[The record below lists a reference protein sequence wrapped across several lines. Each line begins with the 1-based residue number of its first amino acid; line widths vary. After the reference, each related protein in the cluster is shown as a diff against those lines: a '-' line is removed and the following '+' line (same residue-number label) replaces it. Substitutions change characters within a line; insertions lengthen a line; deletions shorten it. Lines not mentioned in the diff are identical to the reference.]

1 MTKLFT
7 IIVFLSSFSALAHK
21 CDSIGSKVK
30 NGKTYILHKVEK
42 GDGLYSLSKR
52 YNVALKSIVDQ
63 NPGADSA
70 IKIDQVLLI
79 PIYAEV
85 QSKDKIAKN
94 NATTEI
100 SSKGEVVKSAGTK
113 SHKVEP
119 GQTLYNIS
127 KKYEMSVESIKKL
140 NNLTSD
146 ELSEGQ
152 ILLVNASKGDHLV
165 NYKKDKVAKDYDKMK
180 SELSEN
186 KYEDVGF
193 NTEVTTKKL
202 ESSSGY
208 TIKVEKLVEYDIEK
222 IEETGIVTVGSDD
235 LPNDKNFALHFNAP
249 IGTVVMVTNP
259 SNKST
264 VFVKVIGNFT
274 KPENSSEI
282 LRISALS
289 SQKIS
294 IRSKDKVAVS
304 YAR

>member
-1 MTKLFT
+1 MKKLLT
-7 IIVFLSSFSALAHK
+7 IIVFLSSFNALAHK

-79 PIYAEV
+79 PMYAEV
-85 QSKDKIAKN
+85 KSNQKAGGSVSQETSTKIESPSTVRTKN
-94 NATTEI
+94 HT
-100 SSKGEVVKSAGTK
+100 
-113 SHKVEP
+113 VEA
-119 GQTLYNIS
+119 GQTLYTIS
-127 KKYEMSVESIKKL
+127 KKYELSVESIKKL
-140 NNLTSD
+140 NKLTSD

-152 ILLVNASKGDHLV
+152 ILIVSVSKETQAADD
-165 NYKKDKVAKDYDKMK
+165 KKDKVAKDYDKMK
-180 SELSEN
+180 SELREK

-193 NTEVTTKKL
+193 NTEVTTKTV

-208 TIKVEKLVEYDIEK
+208 TVKVEKLVEYDIEK
-222 IEETGIVTVGSDD
+222 VEETGIVTVGNED
-235 LPNDKNFALHFNAP
+235 LPNDKNFAFHFNAP
-249 IGTVVMVTNP
+249 IGTVLMVTNP
-259 SNKST
+259 ANKST

>member
-1 MTKLFT
+1 MKKVFT
-7 IIVFLSSFSALAHK
+7 VILFLSSFSALAHK
-21 CDSIGSKVK
+21 CDSIGTKVK

-63 NPGADSA
+63 NPGSDSA
-70 IKIDQVLLI
+70 IKIDQLLLS
-79 PIYAEV
+79 PMYAKEV
-85 QSKDKIAKN
+85 N
-94 NATTEI
+94 
-100 SSKGEVVKSAGTK
+100 TK
-113 SHKVEP
+113 RESVSTSLTNSHKVEA
-119 GQTLYNIS
+119 GQTLYTIS
-127 KKYEMSVESIKKL
+127 KKYEISVESIKKI
-140 NNLTSD
+140 NNLNSD

-152 ILLVNASKGDHLV
+152 VLIIKAAKEDLPTNT
-165 NYKKDKVAKDYDKMK
+165 KKDKVAKDSDKIK
-180 SELSEN
+180 SELTEN

-193 NTEVTTKKL
+193 NTEVTTKTL

-222 IEETGIVTVGSDD
+222 VEETGIVTVGNDE
-235 LPNDKNFALHFNAP
+235 LPSDKNFALHFNAP
-249 IGTVVMVTNP
+249 VGTVIMVTNP
-259 SNKST
+259 VNKST

-289 SQKIS
+289 SQKIA
-294 IRSKDKVAVS
+294 IKSKDKVVVS

>member
-1 MTKLFT
+1 MKKVFT
-7 IIVFLSSFSALAHK
+7 VILFLSSFSALAHK
-21 CDSIGSKVK
+21 CDSIGTKVK

-63 NPGADSA
+63 NPGSDSA
-70 IKIDQVLLI
+70 IKIDQLLLI
-79 PIYAEV
+79 PMYAKEV
-85 QSKDKIAKN
+85 NTKIESVSTSLTN
-94 NATTEI
+94 
-100 SSKGEVVKSAGTK
+100 
-113 SHKVEP
+113 SHKVEA
-119 GQTLYNIS
+119 GQTLYTIS
-127 KKYEMSVESIKKL
+127 KKYEISVESIKKI
-140 NNLTSD
+140 NNLNSD

-152 ILLVNASKGDHLV
+152 VLIIKAAKEDLPTNT
-165 NYKKDKVAKDYDKMK
+165 KKDKVAKDSDKIK
-180 SELSEN
+180 SELTEN

-193 NTEVTTKKL
+193 NTEVTTKTL

-222 IEETGIVTVGSDD
+222 VEETGIVTVGNDE
-235 LPNDKNFALHFNAP
+235 LPSDKNFALHFNAP
-249 IGTVVMVTNP
+249 VGTVIMVTNP
-259 SNKST
+259 VNKST

-289 SQKIS
+289 SQKIA
-294 IRSKDKVAVS
+294 IKSKDKVVVS

>member
-1 MTKLFT
+1 MKKVFT
-7 IIVFLSSFSALAHK
+7 VILFLSSFSALAHK
-21 CDSIGSKVK
+21 CDSIGTKVK

-63 NPGADSA
+63 NPGSDSA
-70 IKIDQVLLI
+70 IKIDQLLLI
-79 PIYAEV
+79 PMYAKEV
-85 QSKDKIAKN
+85 NIKIESVSTSLTN
-94 NATTEI
+94 
-100 SSKGEVVKSAGTK
+100 
-113 SHKVEP
+113 SHKVEA
-119 GQTLYNIS
+119 GQTLYTIS
-127 KKYEMSVESIKKL
+127 KKYEISVESIKKI
-140 NNLTSD
+140 NNLNSD

-152 ILLVNASKGDHLV
+152 VLIIKAAKEDLPTNT
-165 NYKKDKVAKDYDKMK
+165 KKDKVAKDSDKIK
-180 SELSEN
+180 SELTEN

-193 NTEVTTKKL
+193 NTEVTTKTL

-222 IEETGIVTVGSDD
+222 VEETGIVTVGNDE
-235 LPNDKNFALHFNAP
+235 LPSDKNFALHFNAP
-249 IGTVVMVTNP
+249 VGTVIMVTNP
-259 SNKST
+259 VNKST

-289 SQKIS
+289 SQKIA
-294 IRSKDKVAVS
+294 IKSKDKVVVS

>member
-1 MTKLFT
+1 
-7 IIVFLSSFSALAHK
+7 
-21 CDSIGSKVK
+21 
-30 NGKTYILHKVEK
+30 
-42 GDGLYSLSKR
+42 
-52 YNVALKSIVDQ
+52 
-63 NPGADSA
+63 
-70 IKIDQVLLI
+70 
-79 PIYAEV
+79 
-85 QSKDKIAKN
+85 
-94 NATTEI
+94 
-100 SSKGEVVKSAGTK
+100 
-113 SHKVEP
+113 
-119 GQTLYNIS
+119 
-127 KKYEMSVESIKKL
+127 MSVESIKKL

-152 ILLVNASKGDHLV
+152 ILLVNASKGDHLI
-165 NYKKDKVAKDYDKMK
+165 NDKKDKVAKDYDKMK

-274 KPENSSEI
+274 KTENSSEI
-282 LRISALS
+282 LRISPLS

>member
-1 MTKLFT
+1 MKKVFT
-7 IIVFLSSFSALAHK
+7 FILFLSSFSALAHK
-21 CDSIGSKVK
+21 CDSIGTKVK

-63 NPGADSA
+63 NPGSDSA
-70 IKIDQVLLI
+70 IKIDQLLLI
-79 PIYAEV
+79 PMYAKEV
-85 QSKDKIAKN
+85 NAKIESVSTSLTN
-94 NATTEI
+94 
-100 SSKGEVVKSAGTK
+100 
-113 SHKVEP
+113 SHKVEA
-119 GQTLYNIS
+119 GQTLYTIS
-127 KKYEMSVESIKKL
+127 RKYEISVENIKKI
-140 NNLTSD
+140 NNLNSD

-152 ILLVNASKGDHLV
+152 VLIIKAANEDLPTNT
-165 NYKKDKVAKDYDKMK
+165 KKDKVSKDSDKIK
-180 SELSEN
+180 SELTEN

-193 NTEVTTKKL
+193 NTEVTTKTL

-222 IEETGIVTVGSDD
+222 VEETGIVTVGNDE
-235 LPNDKNFALHFNAP
+235 LPSDKNFALHFNAP
-249 IGTVVMVTNP
+249 VGTVIMVTNP
-259 SNKST
+259 VNKST

-289 SQKIS
+289 SQKIA
-294 IRSKDKVAVS
+294 IKSKDKVAVS

>member
-1 MTKLFT
+1 MKKLLSV
-7 IIVFLSSFSALAHK
+7 IVFLSSFNALAHK

-42 GDGLYSLSKR
+42 GDGLYGLSKR

-79 PIYAEV
+79 PAYAELK
-85 QSKDKIAKN
+85 SKEIGKSNTTYSEVGAKTESPSFVAIINHKIEA
-94 NATTEI
+94 
-100 SSKGEVVKSAGTK
+100 
-113 SHKVEP
+113 
-119 GQTLYNIS
+119 GQTLYTIS
-127 KKYEMSVESIKKL
+127 KKYKVSVESIKQL
-140 NNLTSD
+140 NKLTSD
-146 ELSEGQ
+146 ELSAGQ
-152 ILLVNASKGDHLV
+152 ILLVGASKDDHLV
-165 NYKKDKVAKDYDKMK
+165 NDKKDKVAKDYDKMK

-193 NTEVTTKKL
+193 NTEVTTKTV

-208 TIKVEKLVEYDIEK
+208 TIKVEKLIEYDIEK
-222 IEETGIVTVGSDD
+222 VEETGIVSIGSDD
-235 LPNDKNFALHFNAP
+235 LPSDKNFALHFNAP
-249 IGTVVMVTNP
+249 IGTVLMVTNP
-259 SNKST
+259 ANKST

-294 IRSKDKVAVS
+294 IRSKDKVALS